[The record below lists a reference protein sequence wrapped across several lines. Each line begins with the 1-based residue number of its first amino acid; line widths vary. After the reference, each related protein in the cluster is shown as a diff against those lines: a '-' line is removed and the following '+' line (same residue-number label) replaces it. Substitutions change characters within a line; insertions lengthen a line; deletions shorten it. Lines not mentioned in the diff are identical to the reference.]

1 MSQAVRLFI
10 GNLSWKTSSE
20 GLKRAFQNA
29 IGVEASVVNA
39 HVVMDRYSGRS
50 RGFGFV
56 TFESP
61 EDAAS
66 AVNLLNGKE
75 LDGRAIRV
83 DLAHEREE
91 SAPRQRRQKEA
102 DDDYL

>member
-1 MSQAVRLFI
+1 MSQSVRLFI
-10 GNLSWKTSSE
+10 GNLSWKTTSE
-20 GLKRAFQNA
+20 SLKRAFQNA
-29 IGVEASVVNA
+29 VGAESSVVNA

-50 RGFGFV
+50 KGFGFV
-56 TFESP
+56 TFTSP

-75 LDGRAIRV
+75 VDGRAIRV

-91 SAPRQRRQKEA
+91 GASRQRRRNEV
-102 DDDYL
+102 DDE